1 MDASYS
7 IQDFRRDVQALPPL
21 DLDKATPEERRER
34 SALIRGYI
42 DNLPKTPEGRPD
54 LSGADLSD
62 LNLAFADLSGVDL
75 TGANLTGASLYLAG
89 IQFANLENAIMR
101 DADLRGVQAFSANL
115 TGADVTGAR
124 LDPIVSDGKSPIY
137 PNFLVANLLRI
148 KGLLGGSQD
157 SDQQTAE
164 RFIQIDH
171 YTTLIDDERP
181 EKGFPDELLIF
192 FLFNE
197 NLDNAVNK
205 CFENPGTAGV
215 SQKDSNAV
223 RESMDNAVKEWERFF
238 QSCEPK
244 SNKSVVTV
252 PLGNSRNLVLEA
264 RNFDAWRNDIIGE
277 IRHQYG
283 WIAADLSQG
292 DDPASYRWRESVRDK
307 IHESAV
313 LSGGIFAKN
322 NGRG

>member
-1 MDASYS
+1 MDSLYS
-7 IQDFRRDVQALPPL
+7 KENFRTYVQALPPL
-21 DLDKATPEERRER
+21 DLDKATLDERRER
-34 SALIRGYI
+34 RKLIRGYI
-42 DNLPKTPEGRPD
+42 DNLPKTPEGKPD
-54 LSGADLSD
+54 LSGADLSG
-62 LNLAFADLSGVDL
+62 LNFAFADLFRVDL
-75 TGANLTGASLYLAG
+75 TGADLTGASLYLAG

-101 DADLRGVQAFSANL
+101 NADLRGVQAFSANL

-157 SDQQTAE
+157 SDQETPK
-164 RFIQIDH
+164 RFIQIDNG
-171 YTTLIDDERP
+171 TTLIDDERP

-197 NLDNAVNK
+197 NLNNALDKYLENQATVDSSQEGYSAVKGSIDNAI
-205 CFENPGTAGV
+205 G
-215 SQKDSNAV
+215 
-223 RESMDNAVKEWERFF
+223 EWERFF
-238 QSCEPK
+238 ESCEPK
-244 SNKSVVTV
+244 SNESVVTV
-252 PLGNSRNLVLEA
+252 PLGNSLNLVLEA

-277 IRHQYG
+277 IRLQYG
-283 WIAADLSQG
+283 WIIADLSQG

>member
-1 MDASYS
+1 MGTPYS
-7 IQDFRRDVQALPPL
+7 IQDFRCDVQALPPL
-21 DLDKATPEERRER
+21 DLDKATAEERSKRGK
-34 SALIRGYI
+34 LIREYI
-42 DNLPKTPEGRPD
+42 DNLPKTPEGKPD
-54 LSGADLSD
+54 LSGADLSG
-62 LNLAFADLSGVDL
+62 LNFAFADLFGVDL
-75 TGANLTGASLYLAG
+75 TGADLTGASLYLAG

-101 DADLRGVQAFSANL
+101 DTDLRGVQAFSANL

-197 NLDNAVNK
+197 NLNNALDKYLENQATVDSSQEGYSAVKGSIDNAI
-205 CFENPGTAGV
+205 G
-215 SQKDSNAV
+215 
-223 RESMDNAVKEWERFF
+223 EWERFF
-238 QSCEPK
+238 ESCEPK
-244 SNKSVVTV
+244 SNESVVTV
-252 PLGNSRNLVLEA
+252 PLGNSLNLVLEA

-277 IRHQYG
+277 IRLQYG
-283 WIAADLSQG
+283 WIIADLSQG
-292 DDPASYRWRESVRDK
+292 DDPASYRWLKSFSDNTPANLGLLREMIK
-307 IHESAV
+307 
-313 LSGGIFAKN
+313 KN
-322 NGRG
+322 DGLG